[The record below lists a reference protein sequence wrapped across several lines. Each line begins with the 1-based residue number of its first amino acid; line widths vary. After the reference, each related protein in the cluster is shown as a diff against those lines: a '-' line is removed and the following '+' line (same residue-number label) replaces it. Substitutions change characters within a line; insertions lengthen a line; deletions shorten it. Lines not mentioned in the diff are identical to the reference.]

1 MVNIRWKIAGVLI
14 LVFLGI
20 SCSGGPAVSPDLE
33 GDDDSKLR
41 VVATTSLVGDVVDQ
55 IGGEGIDLEIL
66 LGPGTNPHSF
76 QPSPRDVIR
85 ISEAEVIFANGFNLE
100 YFLED
105 MIENAGGEGEV
116 VVVSRGIEGLY
127 YFADDDHGDDDHEDE
142 NSSLEEA
149 VDPHVWLN
157 PRNVLVW
164 TENIEADLIARDP
177 DHGDQYRQNA
187 AAYREELVEL
197 DRWIREQLE
206 KIPPGQR
213 KVVTDHQSFS
223 YFAEEYGFES
233 VGAVISAPTT
243 EAQPSGR
250 ELAELEDQ
258 IRARDVQVMLVGK
271 DFDPNLAARIA
282 EDTGIQVV
290 SLYFGSLTGQDGPAP
305 SYLDFMRYNVN
316 AITDAMGKK

>member
-1 MVNIRWKIAGVLI
+1 MIVGILI
-14 LVFLGI
+14 LVIFGV
-20 SCSGGPAVSPDLE
+20 SCSGESVVSSDLE
-33 GDDDSKLR
+33 GDNVSKLQ
-41 VVATTSLVGDVVDQ
+41 VVATTSLIGDVAAE
-55 IGGEGIDLEIL
+55 IGGEWIDLEIL
-66 LGPGTNPHSF
+66 LGPGSNPHSF
-76 QPSPRDVIR
+76 QPSPQDVIR
-85 ISEAEVIFANGFNLE
+85 ISEAEIIFANGFNLE

-127 YFADDDHGDDDHEDE
+127 YAADGDHDHGDDDHEDE
-142 NSSLEEA
+142 NSSSEEA

-157 PRNVLVW
+157 PHNVLIW
-164 TENIEADLIARDP
+164 TENIEAALTARDP

-187 AAYREELVEL
+187 AVYREELVEL

-206 KIPPGQR
+206 KIPSGQR

-271 DFDPNLAARIA
+271 DFDPTLAARIA

-305 SYLDFMRYNVN
+305 TYLDFMRYNVN
-316 AITDAMGKK
+316 AIIDAMGKK